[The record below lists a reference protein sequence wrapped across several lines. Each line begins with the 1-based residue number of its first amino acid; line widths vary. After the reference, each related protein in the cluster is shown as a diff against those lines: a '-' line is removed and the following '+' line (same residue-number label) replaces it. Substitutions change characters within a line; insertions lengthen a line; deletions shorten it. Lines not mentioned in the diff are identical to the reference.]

1 MEDLAIGLLR
11 ATMGAVFVAHGWPK
25 IFRSADTGQGP
36 RRTENL
42 LRGKGV
48 PYPAAVALLAGY
60 VETLCGFLLVVG
72 LLTRVAVIPLILTL
86 ILAIPMV
93 KWKKGFVDGWDW
105 PFTLIIVGVVLLVQG
120 PGQISIDALVGWAG

>member
-11 ATMGAVFVAHGWPK
+11 ATMGTVFVAHGWPK
-25 IFRSADTGQGP
+25 IFRSADAGHGP

-42 LRGKGV
+42 LRSKGV

-60 VETLCGFLLVVG
+60 VETLCGLLLVFG
-72 LLTRVAVIPLILTL
+72 LLTRVAVIPLILIL

-93 KWKKGFVDGWDW
+93 KWKQGFVDGWDW
-105 PFTLIIVGVVLLVQG
+105 PFTLIIVGVVLLIQG
-120 PGQISIDALVGWAG
+120 PGGISIDALVGWAG